1 MATIWVYSGRNPDK
15 MHDVTANNVEPT
27 VKVKGNWFSTLA
39 VSLLHHTKIGAIFL
53 RPNRLTDVC
62 APRKK

>member
-1 MATIWVYSGRNPDK
+1 